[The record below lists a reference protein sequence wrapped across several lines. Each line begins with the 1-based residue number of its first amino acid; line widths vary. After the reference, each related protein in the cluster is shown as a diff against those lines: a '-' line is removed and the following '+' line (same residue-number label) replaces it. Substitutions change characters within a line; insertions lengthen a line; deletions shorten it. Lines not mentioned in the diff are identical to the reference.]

1 MVRWLC
7 MLLTGL
13 LLLTG
18 CSFTHG
24 RFPFQKQN
32 PPRFAVVDW
41 DKLVEQHPR
50 YKEWKRQQEQLEAAK
65 WLRDRQKENG
75 RQQLELLGRMQKV
88 KQAGAGQFQSAVWQA
103 KVAERRA
110 IEQDALRKKREAL
123 ESQADEKFRDD
134 EDAVEEKYRIPLF
147 NLRLKLGSIKM
158 SDASQKALLQEQQ
171 ELLDKREKDRSEVQ
185 AAKETWLQQQ
195 LAADVAASQARLQVF
210 SKELAGQTVQEQTGL
225 SLTDKTPRNQEGQG
239 ELDKL
244 IESMDKQI
252 QQQEDKEKK
261 LREDIDSDIL
271 SAIKKVNLS
280 RKYTLIFRNPRAN
293 ISADDITDEVNTVVQ
308 QIVD

>member
-24 RFPFQKQN
+24 RFPFQKQDSL
-32 PPRFAVVDW
+32 RFAVVDW

-88 KQAGAGQFQSAVWQA
+88 KQAGAGQFQSAAWQA

-123 ESQADEKFRDD
+123 ESQADEKFKAD

-158 SDASQKALLQEQQ
+158 SDVSQKALLQEQQ

-185 AAKETWLQQQ
+185 AAKEEWMQQQ
-195 LAADVAASQARLQVF
+195 MAADVAASQARLQAF

-225 SLTDKTPRNQEGQG
+225 SLTDKKPREQEGQA

>member
-24 RFPFQKQN
+24 SFPFQKQD

-41 DKLVEQHPR
+41 DTLVKQHPK
-50 YKEWKRQQEQLEAAK
+50 YKEWERQKEQLEAAK

-75 RQQLELLGRMQKV
+75 QQQLELLGKMQKV
-88 KQAGAGQFQSAVWQA
+88 KQAGSGQFQSAAWQA

-110 IEQDALRKKREAL
+110 MEQDALRKKREAL
-123 ESQADEKFRDD
+123 EGRADEKFKADA
-134 EDAVEEKYRIPLF
+134 DAVEEKYRIPLF
-147 NLRLKLGSIKM
+147 NLRLKLSSIKM

-171 ELLDKREKDRSEVQ
+171 ELLDKREKDRAEVQ
-185 AAKETWLQQQ
+185 AAKEDWLQQQ
-195 LAADVAASQARLQVF
+195 LAADVAASQARLQAF

-225 SLTDKTPRNQEGQG
+225 SLTDKKPENQEGQG

-252 QQQEDKEKK
+252 QLQEDKEKK

>member
-1 MVRWLC
+1 MGKWLC

-24 RFPFQKQN
+24 RFPFQKQA
-32 PPRFAVVDW
+32 PPRFAVVNW
-41 DKLVEQHPR
+41 DELVKRHPR
-50 YKEWKRQQEQLEAAK
+50 YKEWERQKEQLEAAR

-75 RQQLELLGRMQKV
+75 QQQLEILGRMQKV
-88 KQAGAGQFQSAVWQA
+88 KQAGAGQFQSAAWQA

-110 IEQDALRKKREAL
+110 MEQDGLRKKREAL
-123 ESQADEKFRDD
+123 ESQADEKFKADA
-134 EDAVEEKYRIPLF
+134 DAVEEKYRIPLF

-158 SDASQKALLQEQQ
+158 TDDSQKALLQEQQ
-171 ELLDKREKDRSEVQ
+171 ELLDKREKDRADVQ
-185 AAKETWLQQQ
+185 VAKEDWLQQQ
-195 LAADVAASQARLQVF
+195 MAAHVAASQARLQAF
-210 SKELAGQTVQEQTGL
+210 SRELAGQTVQEQTGL
-225 SLTDKTPRNQEGQG
+225 SLTDPKPRNQEGQV

-252 QQQEDKEKK
+252 QHQEDKEKK

-293 ISADDITDEVNTVVQ
+293 ISADDITDEVDTVVQ

>member
-1 MVRWLC
+1 MARWLC
-7 MLLTGL
+7 LLLTGL
-13 LLLTG
+13 MLVSG

-24 RFPFQKQN
+24 KFPFARDTK
-32 PPRFAVVDW
+32 PRFAVVDW
-41 DKLVEQHPR
+41 DKLVEQHPK
-50 YKEWKRQQEQLEAAK
+50 YKEWQRQKEQLEAAK

-75 RQQLELLGRMQKV
+75 QQQLELLGKMSAV
-88 KQAGAGQFQSAVWQA
+88 KKAGAGQFQSAAWSA
-103 KVAERRA
+103 KVAEKRA
-110 IEQDALRKKREAL
+110 QEQDALRKKREAL
-123 ESQADEKFRDD
+123 ESQADEKFKADA
-134 EDAVEEKYRIPLF
+134 DAVEEKYRIPLF
-147 NLRLKLGSIKM
+147 NLRLKLSSIKM

-171 ELLDKREKDRSEVQ
+171 ELLDKREKDRAEVQ
-185 AAKETWLQQQ
+185 AAKEDWLQQQ
-195 LAADVAASQARLQVF
+195 LAADVAASQARLQAF

-225 SLTDKTPRNQEGQG
+225 SLTDKKPQNQEGQV